1 MKKKKILTLLL
12 ILLCIIPYSVSAKT
26 IKEFEEEVN
35 KFTKDLEDKKNKIAQ
50 NDADVAQIK
59 ENIAQ
64 IEGQIK
70 GLEQETEALQKEI
83 DKSNEEIEQK
93 SKESKELFQY
103 LQISKGNTAY
113 LEYIFG
119 AESVTD
125 MIYRM
130 SVVEQLTA
138 YNDKIMKELQELIEK
153 NKARKE
159 DLAKKKE
166 ELNKLTEQLE
176 EEKEKINAETNTIK
190 SMMPGIEEQLK
201 AAQGNLKYYKDLGCG
216 ATEDIQVCQVRI
228 DRQRAQSS
236 SSGGGSIPLPPSVS
250 GFYTPMENG
259 YVTQEYR
266 GYPGHMGMDF
276 SSYNKTEPIYPIAAG
291 VVFYI
296 GYDAC
301 TNSWCPYGCNGR
313 AKMIKIRHNVGGTYI
328 YSTYGHLSNFGNVSV
343 GTLVTPDTV
352 IGYMGTTGCSTG
364 SHLHMEITSCDWNY
378 GGGCTSSQYNRS
390 TINPR
395 RYISFPSG
403 LRQSWSGR

>member
-1 MKKKKILTLLL
+1 MKKKKILILLL
-12 ILLCIIPYSVSAKT
+12 IVLCIIPYSVSAKT

-70 GLEQETEALQKEI
+70 GLEEETEALQKEI

-159 DLAKKKE
+159 ELAKKKE
-166 ELNKLTEQLE
+166 ELNKLT
-176 EEKEKINAETNTIK
+176 NN
-190 SMMPGIEEQLK
+190 
-201 AAQGNLKYYKDLGCG
+201 
-216 ATEDIQVCQVRI
+216 
-228 DRQRAQSS
+228 
-236 SSGGGSIPLPPSVS
+236 
-250 GFYTPMENG
+250 
-259 YVTQEYR
+259 
-266 GYPGHMGMDF
+266 
-276 SSYNKTEPIYPIAAG
+276 
-291 VVFYI
+291 
-296 GYDAC
+296 
-301 TNSWCPYGCNGR
+301 
-313 AKMIKIRHNVGGTYI
+313 
-328 YSTYGHLSNFGNVSV
+328 
-343 GTLVTPDTV
+343 
-352 IGYMGTTGCSTG
+352 
-364 SHLHMEITSCDWNY
+364 
-378 GGGCTSSQYNRS
+378 
-390 TINPR
+390 
-395 RYISFPSG
+395 
-403 LRQSWSGR
+403 